1 MQFGLFMMPLHP
13 PHRDFAESY
22 RRDLDQIVLADR
34 LGFREAVAR
43 AEEKILGCGKV
54 ALGGIAFSPDDAR
67 AMIARG
73 HRFVVL
79 GSYAGLVSGA
89 ARRTIEAIRA

>member
-34 LGFREAVAR
+34 LGFPRGVDRRAPHRALGERAR
-43 AEEKILGCGKV
+43 A
-54 ALGGIAFSPDDAR
+54 
-67 AMIARG
+67 
-73 HRFVVL
+73 
-79 GSYAGLVSGA
+79 
-89 ARRTIEAIRA
+89 